1 MKIQERTF
9 FTLEVILIILSA
21 VVSFGMTFIP
31 AHAYVLTDIELV
43 LYVLILGLN
52 FVRVKAFN
60 LYQVWVASY
69 IFIIWSEMCILT
81 NRGALSYSYIVPV
94 IRYSLANALV
104 LLGYLFYHREHI
116 VVRQRKTIS
125 SSRWFV
131 LVLVVLTLFFIY
143 KRIPSVVGTYYGGRI
158 LSNTKGGGSITKSL
172 ITALGLILPALIAY
186 YLKILKGKSTLYC
199 CFWVAPIF
207 VVQLLLSTRYKFLFS
222 VVPFL
227 IITDIVN
234 IRYKGK
240 KHLVLLL
247 AVVVA
252 MMLASTFVKNNRTL
266 GFVQSQEEEA
276 FFSDNYVESERLIVR
291 LASNMSPEGVIR
303 MARLADRYFADHSL
317 HYGRE
322 TGFVLYF
329 WVPRRFFPEKPTMLD
344 YWLIREYNPLVSEK
358 YTTASGFLGE
368 LRADFGWF
376 SLLFVFLFGMLMR
389 RLDDFSG
396 AVFSAGNSSFDM
408 VLASLLYPW
417 VFFFVRSPVT
427 STISLLWE
435 LVLFYGLY
443 ILFGNKIKFR

>member
-1 MKIQERTF
+1 MKLQERTF
-9 FTLEVILIILSA
+9 FTLEVILIVLSA

-104 LLGYLFYHREHI
+104 LLGYLFYHRKH
-116 VVRQRKTIS
+116 VVVQQRKTVS
-125 SSRWFV
+125 GTRWFA
-131 LVLVVLTLFFIY
+131 LVIALLSLYFIY
-143 KRIPSVVGTYYGGRI
+143 KRLPAVIGTFTGGRI
-158 LSNTKGGGSITKSL
+158 LSDTKGSGSLMKSL
-172 ITALGLILPALIAY
+172 LTALGLLLPALIAY
-186 YLKILKGKSTLYC
+186 YLKILRKKSTLYC

-240 KHLVLLL
+240 KHLLLL
-247 AVVVA
+247 LLVVLA
-252 MMLASTFVKNNRTL
+252 MMMASTFVKNNRDF
-266 GFVQSQEEEA
+266 GFVEADQS
-276 FFSDNYVESERLIVR
+276 FFSADTDSERMTVK
-291 LASNMSPEGVIR
+291 LASQMSPEGVVR
-303 MARLADRYFADHSL
+303 MARLADRYFADHNL
-317 HYGRE
+317 HWGKE
-322 TGFVLYF
+322 TGFLLYF
-329 WVPRRFFPEKPTMLD
+329 WVPRGLWPDKPTMLD
-344 YWLIREYNPLVSEK
+344 YWLIREYNPLVSDQ

-389 RLDDFSG
+389 RLDDFSS
-396 AVFSAGNSSFDM
+396 AVFSAGNRSFDM

-443 ILFGNKIKFR
+443 VLFSNKIKFR